1 MAVRPSFL
9 PGDTLTANNMN
20 ILANSLVSINA
31 QTGTAYNVGTA
42 DVGKLVTLNNASA
55 QTITIPANASVAFAI
70 GDQINFLNLSTGT
83 ATFVAGGTAVI
94 RSAGNKLK
102 LNTQYAVC
110 TVLKWDTDAWIMVG
124 NVSA

>member
-42 DVGKLVTLNNASA
+42 DVGKLVTLNNAAA

-94 RSAGNKLK
+94 RSAGSKLK
-102 LNTQYAVC
+102 LTTQYAVC

-124 NVSA
+124 NVSV

>member
-1 MAVRPSFL
+1 MALRPSFS
-9 PGDTLTANNMN
+9 PGDTLTASNMN

-31 QTGTAYNVGTA
+31 QTGTAYTIGTA
-42 DVGKLVTLNNASA
+42 DVGKLVTLSNAGGE
-55 QTITIPANASVAFAI
+55 TITIPANATTAFAI
-70 GDQINFLNLSTGT
+70 GDQINFLNLATGT

-102 LNTQYAVC
+102 LTTQYAVC
-110 TVLKWDTDAWIMVG
+110 TVLKIDTDAWVMVG

>member
-1 MAVRPSFL
+1 MAVRPSFS

-42 DVGKLVTLNNASA
+42 DVGKLVTLSNVAA
-55 QTITIPANASVAFAI
+55 QTITIPANSSVPFAI

-94 RSAGNKLK
+94 RSAGGKLK
-102 LNTQYAVC
+102 LTTQYAVC